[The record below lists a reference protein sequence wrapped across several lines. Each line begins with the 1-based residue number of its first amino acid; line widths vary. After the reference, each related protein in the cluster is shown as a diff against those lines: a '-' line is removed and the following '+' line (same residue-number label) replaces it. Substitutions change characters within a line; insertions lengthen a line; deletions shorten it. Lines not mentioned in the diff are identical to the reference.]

1 MKKIVYLFAAGAMA
15 LTACNSEPSYK
26 ISGTVEGAEDGKVVY
41 LQKQQGRELVKLDS
55 AVVTNGKFT
64 FSGRKDTAA
73 VHYLTINVNEGKRYM
88 LDFFLENGN
97 ITAILGQ
104 ESSIKG
110 TVCNDAYQAFKDS
123 DNARMK
129 EARVLIS
136 KFRND
141 STLTEEQK
149 EEIKQQVNAMNN
161 EAVESFYNTIDA
173 NITNAVG
180 AYMFPN
186 YYNNFSLE
194 QQKALIAKMSEE
206 VKSDARISRIIKHIE
221 VLEKTAVGQQFI
233 DFEMPTPDGK
243 TLKISDVVSKNKYT
257 LIDFW
262 ASWCGPCRAEMP
274 DFDAAYNTYK
284 DDIVFLMVNMTDG
297 SRETVEV
304 ASEFIANS
312 GYTFP
317 VYYDTQYSAS
327 ITYSVASLPTSYF
340 LNSQGELVAHAKG
353 AIDAET
359 LQRGIDMIYNS
370 EP

>member
-15 LTACNSEPSYK
+15 LTACNNEPSYK
-26 ISGTVEGAEDGKVVY
+26 ISGTVEAEDGKVVY

-64 FSGRKDTAA
+64 FNGRKDTAS
-73 VHYLTINVNEGKRYM
+73 VHYLTINVDEGKRYM

-97 ITAILGQ
+97 ITATLGQ

-129 EARVLIS
+129 EVRVLVS

-180 AYMFPN
+180 AYMFPS
-186 YYNNFSLE
+186 YYSNFSLE

-206 VKSDARISRIIKHIE
+206 VKNDARISRIIKHIE

-262 ASWCGPCRAEMP
+262 ASWCGPCRSEMP
-274 DFDAAYNTYK
+274 NVIAAYKEYNKKGFGIVGVSLDNDEAKWKAAIK
-284 DDIVFLMVNMTDG
+284 DMKMPWAHMSDLKGWQCEGAALYGVNG
-297 SRETVEV
+297 IPATV
-304 ASEFIANS
+304 
-312 GYTFP
+312 
-317 VYYDTQYSAS
+317 
-327 ITYSVASLPTSYF
+327 
-340 LNSQGELVAHAKG
+340 LVAQDGTIVARNLR
-353 AIDAET
+353 AEA
-359 LQRGIDMIYNS
+359 LK
-370 EP
+370 EKLAELLK